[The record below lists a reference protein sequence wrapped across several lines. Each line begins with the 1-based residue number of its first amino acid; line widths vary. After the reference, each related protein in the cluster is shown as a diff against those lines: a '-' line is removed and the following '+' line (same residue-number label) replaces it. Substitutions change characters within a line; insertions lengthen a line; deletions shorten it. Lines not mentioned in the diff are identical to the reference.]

1 MQHVCSNCHAALA
14 GRYCSACGQKALE
27 DADRRLGHLLAQFSQ
42 ELLSYDGKLWRS
54 LGYLIGYP
62 GRLTREYF
70 DGRRVRYM
78 SPVSLFLLVN
88 VLYFLAPSISD
99 FNLPF
104 VSHIPG
110 RLVQQLPPAVDPD
123 EAAERQRASSQQGQF
138 HSKWT
143 AALVDEKLAAIR
155 KDKPAYTLGALQ
167 LAYDAE
173 SSNVSKLLVILH
185 IPFLA
190 AILGLLLFDQRRYYA
205 EHLVAALHQFTV
217 LLLAMVLAGA
227 ILPRL
232 LAALATTVSPSV
244 SQWLA
249 RGVVIAVMVHCSFG
263 IRRAYAIGRL
273 RSIATMFGFWV
284 GLFMVHIYVYR
295 PTQFLLVLALL

>member
-1 MQHVCSNCHAALA
+1 MQHVCGNCGAGLA

-54 LGYLIGYP
+54 LGYLVVYP

-110 RLVQQLPPAVDPD
+110 RLVQQLPPSADPD
-123 EAAERQRASSQQGQF
+123 EAVERQRASSQRGQF

-143 AALVDEKLAAIR
+143 AALVDEKLAALR
-155 KDKPAYTLGALQ
+155 NDKPAYTLGTLQ
-167 LAYDAE
+167 QAYDTE

-190 AILGLLLFDQRRYYA
+190 AILALLLIDQRRYYA
-205 EHLVAALHQFTV
+205 EHLVAALHSFTV

-227 ILPRL
+227 MLPGL
-232 LAALATTVSPSV
+232 LGALQATIPQAWL
-244 SQWLA
+244 QWLA
-249 RGVVIAVMVHCSFG
+249 RGVVVAVMIHCAFG
-263 IRRAYAIGRL
+263 LRRAYGIGRL
-273 RSIATMFGFWV
+273 RSIATMFGFWI
-284 GLFMVHIYVYR
+284 GLMVVHVYVYR
-295 PTQFLLVLALL
+295 TVQFLLVLWLV